1 MTILRSSL
9 ISTIL
14 LILLINKSL
23 TESINSEK
31 NINSDVI
38 SDLSDLPTKFGDED
52 DVINVKPEKSKNAG
66 HFDATGGDI
75 LETGDEEYDDED
87 DDSHH
92 YPDKLDS
99 DYKNSEYD
107 ESELGPTL
115 DNFGGKL
122 DGGETSESLPI
133 FLTEPQSSF
142 VVRNRPAIL
151 KCKAAYA
158 LEINFKCSGSSQPP
172 PSTHEPHVDPHS
184 GVHLQ
189 EVTATISRDLV
200 DEFFGKGP
208 FKCECY
214 AWSPRGKA
222 KSQSATVEVAC
233 KYIFFFFIPQTL

>member
-1 MTILRSSL
+1 MTILRSYL

-14 LILLINKSL
+14 LILVINKSL

-52 DVINVKPEKSKNAG
+52 DVINIKPEKSKNAG

-75 LETGDEEYDDED
+75 LETGDEEYDDD
-87 DDSHH
+87 DDDLHH

-158 LEINFKCSGSSQPP
+158 LEVISLIKFKKKRFLFYEYS
-172 PSTHEPHVDPHS
+172 
-184 GVHLQ
+184 
-189 EVTATISRDLV
+189 
-200 DEFFGKGP
+200 F
-208 FKCECY
+208 
-214 AWSPRGKA
+214 
-222 KSQSATVEVAC
+222 
-233 KYIFFFFIPQTL
+233 

>member
-9 ISTIL
+9 IKTIL
-14 LILLINKSL
+14 LILLINKSF

-52 DVINVKPEKSKNAG
+52 DVIHVKPEKTKKPG
-66 HFDATGGDI
+66 HFDAAGGDI
-75 LETGDEEYDDED
+75 LETGEEEYDDED
-87 DDSHH
+87 DESHH
-92 YPDKLDS
+92 YPDKEL

-158 LEINFKCSGSSQPP
+158 LEVITIN
-172 PSTHEPHVDPHS
+172 
-184 GVHLQ
+184 
-189 EVTATISRDLV
+189 
-200 DEFFGKGP
+200 
-208 FKCECY
+208 
-214 AWSPRGKA
+214 
-222 KSQSATVEVAC
+222 
-233 KYIFFFFIPQTL
+233 

>member
-1 MTILRSSL
+1 MTILRSHL
-9 ISTIL
+9 ITTIL
-14 LILLINKSL
+14 LILTINKSL

-52 DVINVKPEKSKNAG
+52 DVINIKPDKIKNVG

-87 DDSHH
+87 DDSQHH
-92 YPDKLDS
+92 YPDKLDA

-158 LEINFKCSGSSQPP
+158 LE
-172 PSTHEPHVDPHS
+172 V
-184 GVHLQ
+184 
-189 EVTATISRDLV
+189 ISYLKL
-200 DEFFGKGP
+200 FIF
-208 FKCECY
+208 
-214 AWSPRGKA
+214 
-222 KSQSATVEVAC
+222 
-233 KYIFFFFIPQTL
+233 YI